1 MYVIFLFGVIVLII
15 FVIWFYISCLSIF
28 IYNKYVIVWLIILK
42 IFDLK
47 RDNYNVVLNFV
58 I

>member
-42 IFDLK
+42 FFDLK
-47 RDNYNVVLNFV
+47 RDIYNVVLNFV

>member
-28 IYNKYVIVWLIILK
+28 IYNKYVIVWLIIVK
-42 IFDLK
+42 FFDLK

>member
-42 IFDLK
+42 FFDLK

-58 I
+58 F

>member
-1 MYVIFLFGVIVLII
+1 MCVIFLFGVIVLII

-42 IFDLK
+42 FFDLK

>member
-42 IFDLK
+42 FFDLK